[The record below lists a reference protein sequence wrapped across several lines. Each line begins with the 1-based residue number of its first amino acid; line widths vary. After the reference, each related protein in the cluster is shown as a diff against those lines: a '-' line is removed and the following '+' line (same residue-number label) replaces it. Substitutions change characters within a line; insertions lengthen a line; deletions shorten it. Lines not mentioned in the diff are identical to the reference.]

1 MKRNYRLML
10 MFLILL
16 CSCTTGNT
24 LKDITNISL
33 SKVKC
38 IASGSPLM
46 SHVKETTD
54 KEEIKRIYNY
64 VNIEYELVDINFSDL
79 VIIDDNIYSDVYFCY
94 ELLDRKGEELITII
108 EMEDY
113 LYFTTEEV
121 FPKSYCSVEKSS
133 ESKNLCL
140 F

>member
-1 MKRNYRLML
+1 MKRKYRLML
-10 MFLILL
+10 IFLILL

-24 LKDITNISL
+24 FIDITNISL
-33 SKVKC
+33 SKVKG

-64 VNIEYELVDINFSDL
+64 VNIEYELVDINFSNL
-79 VIIDDNIYSDVYFCY
+79 VTIDDNIYSDVYFCY

-108 EMEDY
+108 
-113 LYFTTEEV
+113 
-121 FPKSYCSVEKSS
+121 
-133 ESKNLCL
+133 
-140 F
+140 